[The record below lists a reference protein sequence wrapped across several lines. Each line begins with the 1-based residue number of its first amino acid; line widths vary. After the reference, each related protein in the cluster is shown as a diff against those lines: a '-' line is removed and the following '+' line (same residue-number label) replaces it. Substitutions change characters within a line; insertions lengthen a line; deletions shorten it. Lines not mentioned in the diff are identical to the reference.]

1 MIENPKKGQTV
12 YRIEEYTDFIE
23 RGKVANPTIKR
34 TEIGGT
40 VYSSVTLIDWNAYV
54 DADGKVGRDS
64 FGSSGCNL
72 SNLFISAT
80 EADANR
86 RIRNKKKFREYYDSI
101 QSVEDLVK
109 FPLNHM
115 IYGEDRNYYAI
126 IAYLVKSK
134 EILGVTDI
142 KVLREYKYFID
153 DIGFS
158 VPWLD

>member
-12 YRIEEYTDFIE
+12 YRIEEYSDFIE
-23 RGKVANPTIKR
+23 RGKVTNPTIKR
-34 TEIGGT
+34 MELGGT
-40 VYSSVTLIDWNAYV
+40 VYSIVEDINWNAYV

-64 FGSSGCNL
+64 YGSSSCNL
-72 SNLFISAT
+72 SNLFTSAK

-109 FPLNHM
+109 FPLHHL
-115 IYGEDRNYYAI
+115 ICGEDRNYYAI

-158 VPWLD
+158 FPWLD